1 VLWLALR
8 TGRLA
13 GSWQGAGFPAGAS
26 NQILLMKWENIMK
39 SIGSEKK
46 GFHALFPK
54 IAIHGNFPLGY
65 SAIS

>member
-1 VLWLALR
+1 MER
-8 TGRLA
+8 CGR
-13 GSWQGAGFPAGAS
+13 GARGTVFFAGAS

-54 IAIHGNFPLGY
+54 IAIHGNFPLNY
-65 SAIS
+65 